1 MTMSRYARP
10 RLRPFLES
18 LEPLSLMSV
27 VPLVADGLHHSPQ
40 VPALVMKPVPLVT
53 VPVHLRGGRI
63 HGHYRMFITS
73 EKMTK
78 HSRIVEVTLTLTGNL
93 KHVKNLTP
101 ATAIGTLNFT
111 TETTTKPKAM
121 TLSGNGMVILA
132 SFPDDTLT
140 LSFSNPV
147 ELSPSELQMH
157 YKITKG
163 AGMYKGDE
171 GSGTAT
177 FTLRVLATGQPWP
190 MSVAFS

>member
-1 MTMSRYARP
+1 MSRYARP
-10 RLRPFLES
+10 RLVPFLES

-27 VPLVADGLHHSPQ
+27 VPLVSDGLHHSPPVHQ
-40 VPALVMKPVPLVT
+40 VVMKPVPLVT

-163 AGMYKGDE
+163 AGMYKGDK

-190 MSVAFS
+190 MSVALS

>member
-1 MTMSRYARP
+1 MNRHARP
-10 RLRPFLES
+10 TLRPLLES

-40 VPALVMKPVPLVT
+40 VHELVVKPVPLMS
-53 VPVHLRGGRI
+53 VPVTLRGGRI
-63 HGHYRMFITS
+63 HGHYRMFLTS

-78 HSRIVEVTLTLTGNL
+78 HTRIVGVTLTLTGNL

-121 TLSGNGMVILA
+121 TLSGNGVVILA

-140 LSFSNPV
+140 LSFSKPV

-157 YKITKG
+157 YKITNG
-163 AGMYKGDE
+163 AGMYKGDK

-177 FTLRVLATGQPWP
+177 FTLHVLAPGQPWP